1 MGMVKCPDCGG
12 MQSDNAFECPHCG
25 SRTLGQKQNFNTLLW
40 GAGMFF
46 LFVGVLVLV
55 GMMG

>member
-40 GAGMFF
+40 LIATVVG
-46 LFVGVLVLV
+46 LFVIAILSGLK
-55 GMMG
+55 